1 MRYRDPKKNPNCDC
15 KKSKP
20 KEEKKVNDKKTK

>member
-1 MRYRDPKKNPNCDC
+1 MRYRDPKKNPNN

-20 KEEKKVNDKKTK
+20 KEETKSNDKKTK

>member
-1 MRYRDPKKNPNCDC
+1 LRYRDPKKNPNN